1 MKPPAGK
8 DSLITTMLCSHTYI
22 SDSIDAKTEDTM
34 QRLIRRKFS
43 NHTIIA
49 VAHRIETIMD
59 FDKVAVLDAGRLV
72 EFDSPYNLLEVPG
85 SAFGKLYNT
94 ALAEEEE
101 QLDEKSIS

>member
-1 MKPPAGK
+1 
-8 DSLITTMLCSHTYI
+8 
-22 SDSIDAKTEDTM
+22 M
-34 QRLIRRKFS
+34 QRLIRRKFA

-72 EFDSPYNLLEVPG
+72 EFDTPYNLLDVPG
-85 SAFGKLYNT
+85 STFGKLYNS

-101 QLDEKSIS
+101 ELDEKSVS

>member
-1 MKPPAGK
+1 
-8 DSLITTMLCSHTYI
+8 
-22 SDSIDAKTEDTM
+22 M
-34 QRLIRRKFS
+34 QRLIRRKFA

-72 EFDSPYNLLEVPG
+72 EFDTPYNLLDVPG
-85 SAFGKLYNT
+85 STFGKLYNS

-101 QLDEKSIS
+101 EMDEKSVS

>member
-1 MKPPAGK
+1 MKPLAGK
-8 DSLITTMLCSHTYI
+8 GSPIATLLCSHTYI
-22 SDSIDAKTEDTM
+22 SHSIDAKTEETM
-34 QRLIRRKFS
+34 QRLIRRKFA

-72 EFDSPYNLLEVPG
+72 EFDSPYKLLEVPG

-101 QLDEKSIS
+101 QLDEKSVS